1 MSRPVST
8 GDSLV
13 KSLLKAG
20 RAGQER
26 CGARKMIVQH
36 ISSNYSQISSDLTRY
51 FVVQEM
57 QTNLG
62 FLQGSL
68 NMQVEEIAQKKQKK
82 TNES

>member
-1 MSRPVST
+1 
-8 GDSLV
+8 
-13 KSLLKAG
+13 
-20 RAGQER
+20 
-26 CGARKMIVQH
+26 MIVQH

-82 TNES
+82 QMSRN